1 MITVREKK
9 SRSDWIGEMME
20 RVPLILVWSIDEN
33 DDAVNKPN
41 QIKGKNK
48 LVHDNLKQFCYKN
61 QLLIKIHFFICYILN
76 DTLCSLQVHTEEIMK
91 MVR

>member
-76 DTLCSLQVHTEEIMK
+76 NTYIPYRFIQKKS
-91 MVR
+91 

>member
-9 SRSDWIGEMME
+9 SRSDWIWGDDGESPP
-20 RVPLILVWSIDEN
+20 VFGLVHQMDEN

-76 DTLCSLQVHTEEIMK
+76 NTYIPYRFIQK
-91 MVR
+91 

>member
-9 SRSDWIGEMME
+9 SRSDWIWGDDGESPP
-20 RVPLILVWSIDEN
+20 VFGLVHQMDEN
-33 DDAVNKPN
+33 DDAVNQPN

-76 DTLCSLQVHTEEIMK
+76 NTLCSLQVHTK
-91 MVR
+91 KS